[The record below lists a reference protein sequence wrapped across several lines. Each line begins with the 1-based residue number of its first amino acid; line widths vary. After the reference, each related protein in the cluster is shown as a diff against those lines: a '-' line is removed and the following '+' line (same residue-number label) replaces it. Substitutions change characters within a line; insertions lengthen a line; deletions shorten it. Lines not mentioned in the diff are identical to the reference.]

1 MSTPEKRRLAD
12 ALQVTE
18 SKTQKIVWEWVSWL
32 EDEKRASRH
41 TLDAYQRDIR
51 SFFVF
56 MAEHVGGNVLISD
69 LADLSAQD
77 IRAWLA
83 HEKEQGKSAS
93 SIARALSVVRSF
105 FKWAQREQYFE
116 NNAIVAV
123 RNPKQPMVVPKA
135 CLLLKS
141 PTCLRL
147 LIVLVVTAAGGSAK
161 NVGSICATKP
171 F

>member
-56 MAEHVGGNVLISD
+56 YG
-69 LADLSAQD
+69 
-77 IRAWLA
+77 RT
-83 HEKEQGKSAS
+83 
-93 SIARALSVVRSF
+93 RR
-105 FKWAQREQYFE
+105 R
-116 NNAIVAV
+116 
-123 RNPKQPMVVPKA
+123 
-135 CLLLKS
+135 
-141 PTCLRL
+141 
-147 LIVLVVTAAGGSAK
+147 
-161 NVGSICATKP
+161 
-171 F
+171 